1 LQNTLE
7 FYWPRR
13 MKIRKSTIVNRL
25 RNMAIVLCVLAL
37 SASGRAEQEKA
48 VNVLKI
54 NLSSDKRVYSVGDKI
69 HFKIAF
75 INHMKKA
82 FRILELTQFQGNEF
96 LVQDA
101 QGKTIGLEGGL
112 FTYSPK
118 VGVFTGTTRL
128 IPSGQRY
135 VLKLDALVD
144 FKRRLNFADHHSST
158 PDFVDA
164 AFKEK
169 SGLPRDYP
177 DDYIGTGRIFPL
189 AKPGKY
195 RLRFVYEGVLHWKIV
210 SPKEENDRINRE
222 LWIGKSLSNE
232 IEIEIR

>member
-1 LQNTLE
+1 
-7 FYWPRR
+7 
-13 MKIRKSTIVNRL
+13 MGNRL
-25 RNMAIVLCVLAL
+25 RNLAIVLGILAL
-37 SASGRAEQEKA
+37 AASGRAEPGKV
-48 VNVLKI
+48 VNLLQI
-54 NLSSDKRVYSVGDKI
+54 DLYSDKRVYSVGDEI
-69 HFKIAF
+69 HFKITF
-75 INHMKKA
+75 INHAKKA
-82 FRILELTQFQGNEF
+82 FRILELTQFQGDEF

-112 FTYSPK
+112 LTYSPK

-128 IPSGQRY
+128 IPSGQRH

-144 FKRRLNFADHHSST
+144 FKRRLAFADRHLST

-164 AFKEK
+164 AFKVK
-169 SGLPRDYP
+169 SGLPKDYP

-210 SPKEENDRINRE
+210 SPKEANDRINRE
-222 LWIGKSLSNE
+222 LWIGKALSNE